1 MIRDDKMKDSKCG
14 DVWMF
19 SGLTNNYLHQ
29 LEILYNKPFL
39 DNQMGALHTYSISIT
54 KHNFG
59 ISNYRMY
66 VLAWF
71 PFLGFRWLQLS
82 EAIGSASGELYPR
95 TAYTKIYDRNLNTL
109 NLDLKC
115 EVLEVKQKH
124 FNKYRGVEMT
134 RKLIEHLSQ
143 PVMTTHFQEE
153 IRRIDENIKNGTYRP
168 KDTKDEEPTM

>member
-1 MIRDDKMKDSKCG
+1 MKDAKCG

-19 SGLTNNYLHQ
+19 AGLTNNYLHQ

-54 KHNFG
+54 RRNIGMMK
-59 ISNYRMY
+59 YRTY
-66 VLAWF
+66 VLSWS
-71 PFLGFRWLQLS
+71 PFLGFRWLQLT
-82 EAIGSASGELYPR
+82 EAIGNVGRELYPS
-95 TAYTKIYDRNLNTL
+95 TAYTKIIDRDLNTL

-124 FNKYRGVEMT
+124 FNKYRGVEIT

-143 PVMTTHFQEE
+143 LEMTTHFQEE